1 MSDASKVVKTWIKAI
16 GKGPVESTMH
26 LLSPKLDW
34 QENGLSHEESL
45 ALHPRP
51 KWQGVHS
58 KKFKYSSKVV
68 SADDRT
74 VVMEFTATHAGEEHH
89 YCGIFKVSRGKITS
103 AHWYGDMGR
112 KSEMVKLA
120 VSA

>member
-1 MSDASKVVKTWIKAI
+1 MSDASEVVKSWLKAI
-16 GKGPVESTMH
+16 SKGPVASSAH

-51 KWQGVHS
+51 KWQGVQS
-58 KKFKYSSKVV
+58 KAFKFSSKVV
-68 SADDRT
+68 SADDKN
-74 VVMEFTATHAGEEHH
+74 VVMEFTATHDGEKHH

-112 KSEMVKLA
+112 QRQMVKLA